1 MKLKQFADFF
11 QEFFS
16 LWSDFGVV
24 PGKNMCIYSNNFDSF
39 SLKSIQVSKRSK
51 IQKQFC
57 KIVSFHEK
65 FILKIADLLS
75 FATEICFDFCF
86 CRGRGKRFQVLK
98 PPNGIQRPKVKM
110 NKMHC
115 GHFLLTRAHYCHA
128 VENVL
133 HHAYWQ
139 ERFRWW
145 CESESGP
152 DLLKVPIFVH
162 LAIASR
168 PPDQD
173 FELPKISKINKSLS

>member
-1 MKLKQFADFF
+1 
-11 QEFFS
+11 
-16 LWSDFGVV
+16 
-24 PGKNMCIYSNNFDSF
+24 
-39 SLKSIQVSKRSK
+39 
-51 IQKQFC
+51 
-57 KIVSFHEK
+57 
-65 FILKIADLLS
+65 
-75 FATEICFDFCF
+75 
-86 CRGRGKRFQVLK
+86 
-98 PPNGIQRPKVKM
+98 M

-173 FELPKISKINKSLS
+173 FELPKTPKINKSLHHKSLVLDKLQKISKVNCGTFNSPRKQIAALEKSPNKKALYYPY